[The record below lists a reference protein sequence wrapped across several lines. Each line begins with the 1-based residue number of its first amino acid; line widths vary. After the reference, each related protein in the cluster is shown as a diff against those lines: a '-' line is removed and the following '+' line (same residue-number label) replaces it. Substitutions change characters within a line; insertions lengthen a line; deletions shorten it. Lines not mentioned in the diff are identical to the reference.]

1 MLSISQWS
9 ILQYP
14 DFQWHST
21 HSPSLLPPVLDAAR
35 QIVKEVTEHPD
46 TADEMS
52 ELLMERI
59 SSLNVDLK
67 KARVYLTTLVSE
79 QNAVYMVRT

>member
-1 MLSISQWS
+1 M
-9 ILQYP
+9 
-14 DFQWHST
+14 
-21 HSPSLLPPVLDAAR
+21 
-35 QIVKEVTEHPD
+35 KEVTEHPD